1 MTDERMDNPPSS
13 WKITM
18 LLADSA
24 QAIAGKLYILGGG
37 WSVTGPDPVPSGIA
51 LKVEIPWEA
60 ANRRHTIRVE
70 LLDSDGRPA
79 MVPGPEQAQ
88 PIFFEAPFEVGRPAG
103 VKPGTP
109 LDWPFAVNFGPM
121 PLAAGRYE
129 WRCTIPE
136 ANVTQSC
143 AFTVREPGITVRIP
157 PPE

>member
-1 MTDERMDNPPSS
+1 MDSLPSS

-24 QAIAGKLYILGGG
+24 QAVGGKLYVLGGG
-37 WSVTGPDPVPSGIA
+37 WSVTGPEPLPCGLAI
-51 LKVEIPWEA
+51 KVEVPWEA
-60 ANRRHTIRVE
+60 TNRPFRLRLE
-70 LLDSDGRPA
+70 LLDSDGQQVLLPSA
-79 MVPGPEQAQ
+79 EQQSQ
-88 PIFFEAPFEVGRPAG
+88 PLFFETQFEVGRPAG

-109 LDWPFAVNFGPM
+109 LDWPFAINFGPL

-143 AFTVREPGITVRIP
+143 AFTMREPGITVRMP
-157 PPE
+157 SPQ